1 MSDETQR
8 RIFDPFFT
16 TKGARGTGLGL
27 SLVYGTIQRHRGTI
41 TVRSRPGTGTRFEIT
56 LPRLTGSVAPSAGRS
71 AEHPG
76 SSSNLSVLVVDDE
89 PAVRELLVD
98 IVRELGHRATS
109 FASAEAALVEYRA
122 GRFDL
127 VLTDIGMPAMSGW
140 QFTQE
145 IRRLDGDTP
154 IVLVTG
160 WGDRVGQGDLD
171 RVDADVVLSKPFAL
185 EEIAALLAGAGSLRV
200 PRAA

>member
-1 MSDETQR
+1 M
-8 RIFDPFFT
+8 
-16 TKGARGTGLGL
+16 
-27 SLVYGTIQRHRGTI
+27 
-41 TVRSRPGTGTRFEIT
+41 RSRPGKGSRFEIT
-56 LPRLTGSVAPSAGRS
+56 LPRLTVSLAPSAGRS
-71 AEHPG
+71 AQHPDPPA
-76 SSSNLSVLVVDDE
+76 NLSVLIVDDE

-98 IVRELGHRATS
+98 IAQELGHRATS

-145 IRRLDGDTP
+145 IRRLDRDTP
-154 IVLVTG
+154 IALVTG
-160 WGDRVGQGDLD
+160 WGDRVGPADLD
-171 RVDADVVLSKPFAL
+171 RVDADVVLTKPFSL